1 MADKAYKFQERDG
14 DILRDVYKHRYLSVS
29 QIQRL
34 HFPSLQTAYRRMRA
48 LAQLNLVAS
57 FSVPN
62 INEAIFGLKSKG
74 LDLLSSVEG
83 VERSDLKWQ
92 ESAGTPKDYY
102 FMKHFLAINDFRIT
116 LRESCKLHD
125 IELLGFIP
133 EYYGER
139 NEKGIGE
146 KYIKDMIQDKSPKR
160 EQVSHT
166 PDGVF
171 ALKKGDKQ
179 LLFFLEIDRGTEVI
193 GDPNVGVLKS
203 LRFYI
208 GYLMEN
214 KYQRFTK
221 DFGGRDFKGFRVLF
235 VTTTQARLQ
244 NIRTACNSLDVPPKA
259 KQFIW
264 LAPTERITDQ
274 TLLQS
279 IWVSA
284 DTADQTTYAIVK

>member
-1 MADKAYKFQERDG
+1 MSTKAYKFQERDG
-14 DILRDVYKHRYLSVS
+14 DILRDIYKHRYLSIS

-48 LAQLNLVAS
+48 LAQLNLIAT

-74 LDLLSSVEG
+74 LDLLCSVEG
-83 VERSDLKWQ
+83 VERSDLKW
-92 ESAGTPKDYY
+92 SDGAGKPKDYY
-102 FMKHFLAINDFRIT
+102 FMRHFLAINDFRIT
-116 LRESCKLHD
+116 LRESCKLHG

-133 EYYGER
+133 DYFGER
-139 NEKGIGE
+139 NDKGVGE
-146 KYIKDMIQDKSPKR
+146 KYIKDMILDKAAKR

-171 ALKKGDKQ
+171 ALRKGDKQ

-208 GYLMEN
+208 GYLLEN
-214 KYQRFTK
+214 KYQRYAK
-221 DFGGRDFKGFRVLF
+221 DFGGTDFRGFRVMF

-244 NIRTACNSLDVPPKA
+244 NIRTACNALDVPPKA
-259 KQFIW
+259 KQFVW
-264 LAPTERITDQ
+264 LAPAEKITDR

-279 IWVSA
+279 VWVSA
-284 DTADQTTYAIVK
+284 DSTDPTTYSVVR